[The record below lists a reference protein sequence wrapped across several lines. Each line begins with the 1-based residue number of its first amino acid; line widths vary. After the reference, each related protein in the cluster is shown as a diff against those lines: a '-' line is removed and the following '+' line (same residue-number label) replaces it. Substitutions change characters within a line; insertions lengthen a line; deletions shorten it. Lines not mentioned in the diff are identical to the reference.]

1 MGRRFFALKASVL
14 KRIEEL
20 EARLKPLEDEL
31 LPVDFGLLVESE
43 NEYFSRQMTVLRL
56 KARELGYGDKNNTVS
71 WFDLRGFDPVS
82 NDEVREECL
91 AALNVDESRVI
102 ETFHKV
108 IEKLIRV
115 TAVLS
120 DEEKED
126 VKRYNDVAKRIQGLT
141 SKGFALEDCV
151 EEELKQA
158 RRRYEEIMAKY
169 GEEIYE

>member
-1 MGRRFFALKASVL
+1 MEQKKAIYIISFIGLIV
-14 KRIEEL
+14 IIGI
-20 EARLKPLEDEL
+20 
-31 LPVDFGLLVESE
+31 LPVFLPISIMNDSYE
-43 NEYFSRQMTVLRL
+43 NWNGRDLTENVTSDYLYYNDTYLNLSLPTNLTV
-56 KARELGYGDKNNTVS
+56 
-71 WFDLRGFDPVS
+71 FDLRGFDPVS

>member
-1 MGRRFFALKASVL
+1 MGRGLFALKASVL
-14 KRIEEL
+14 KRINEL
-20 EARLKPLEDEL
+20 EARLKPLGEEL
-31 LPVDFGLLVESE
+31 PPVDFGLLIESE

-71 WFDLRGFDPVS
+71 WFDLRGCDPVS

-91 AALNVDESRVI
+91 AALNADERRVI
-102 ETFHKV
+102 ETFHKI

-120 DEEKED
+120 DEEKAD
-126 VKRYNDVAKRIQGLT
+126 VKRYNDVARRIQGLT
-141 SKGFALEDCV
+141 SKGFALEDCA
-151 EEELKQA
+151 EEELKRA
-158 RRRYEEIMAKY
+158 RRRYEEVMAKY

>member
-1 MGRRFFALKASVL
+1 VGWRFFALKASVL
-14 KRIEEL
+14 KRVEEL
-20 EARLKPLEDEL
+20 EARLKPFGEEL
-31 LPVDFGLLVESE
+31 PPVDFGLLIESE
-43 NEYFSRQMTVLRL
+43 NEYFSRQMRVLRL

-71 WFDLRGFDPVS
+71 WFDLRGCDPVS

-91 AALNVDESRVI
+91 AALNADESRVI

-126 VKRYNDVAKRIQGLT
+126 VKRYNDVARRVQGLT
-141 SKGFALEDCV
+141 SKGLAVEDCL
-151 EEELKQA
+151 EKELRQA

>member
-1 MGRRFFALKASVL
+1 MGWRFFALKASVL
-14 KRIEEL
+14 KRVEEL
-20 EARLKPLEDEL
+20 EERLKPLGEEVP
-31 LPVDFGLLVESE
+31 PVDFGLLIESE
-43 NEYFSRQMTVLRL
+43 NEYFSRQMRVLRL

-71 WFDLRGFDPVS
+71 WFDLRGCDPVS

-91 AALNVDESRVI
+91 AALNADESRVI

-126 VKRYNDVAKRIQGLT
+126 VKRYNDVARRVQGLT
-141 SKGFALEDCV
+141 SKGLAVEDCL
-151 EEELKQA
+151 EKELRQA

>member
-1 MGRRFFALKASVL
+1 MKAFVL

-20 EARLKPLEDEL
+20 EARLKPLGEEL
-31 LPVDFGLLVESE
+31 PPVDFGLLIESE
-43 NEYFSRQMTVLRL
+43 KRYFSKQMRVLRL

-71 WFDLRGFDPVS
+71 WFDLRGCDPVS

-91 AALNVDESRVI
+91 AALNADERRVI

-108 IEKLIRV
+108 VEKLIRV

-126 VKRYNDVAKRIQGLT
+126 VKRYNNVARRIQGLT

>member
-1 MGRRFFALKASVL
+1 MGRRFFALKAHVL

-20 EARLKPLEDEL
+20 EARLKPFEEEL
-31 LPVDFGLLVESE
+31 PPVDFGLLIESE
-43 NEYFSRQMTVLRL
+43 NGYFSRQMRVLRL

-71 WFDLRGFDPVS
+71 WFDLRGCDPVS

-91 AALNVDESRVI
+91 AALNADESRVI

-120 DEEKED
+120 DEEKAD
-126 VKRYNDVAKRIQGLT
+126 VKRYNDVARRIQGLT

>member
-1 MGRRFFALKASVL
+1 MKASVL

-20 EARLKPLEDEL
+20 EVRLKPLEEEL
-31 LPVDFGLLVESE
+31 PPVDFGLLIESE
-43 NEYFSRQMTVLRL
+43 NEYFSRQMRVLRL

-82 NDEVREECL
+82 NDAVREECL

-115 TAVLS
+115 TGVLS

-126 VKRYNDVAKRIQGLT
+126 VKRYNDVAKRVQGLT

-158 RRRYEEIMAKY
+158 RWRYEEIMAKY